1 MSTLTQYIH
10 RFSSVKVL
18 VIGDI
23 MLDRF
28 LYGTVE
34 RISPEAPVPI
44 FKAGTEKQML
54 GGAGNVVANLTDLGC
69 QVMFIGIVGKDKDGL
84 KISRLLSQCGAKHHL
99 LKLNNYPT
107 IVKTRIIAGNNHL
120 LRADQEDI
128 LPFFENRMTQFKRI
142 LTRAVQNAD
151 IVLLSDY
158 NKGILTPITTPVI
171 IDICRHL
178 NKKVIIDPKG
188 NDYTKYTNAFLIKP
202 NLKEFSE
209 ATGQKYNPID
219 PDFQQKIKAGATRLF
234 SAYNIQNLL
243 ITLSEHGM
251 IYVSSQNPNK
261 LIQIPTQAKEVFDV
275 SGAGDTSL
283 ATLGAS
289 IGAKANIHEAMTL
302 ANLASGIVVGKLG
315 TATVSASELANVV
328 SNIPVL
334 VNKSAKNQTDHFSFP
349 KQHPKIITLSQAK
362 QIVESAKQQG
372 LKIGFT
378 NGCFDCCHLGH
389 LNSFTE
395 TKKQCDIL
403 IVAMNA
409 DASVKRYKGPLRPL
423 QDEKTRSTLLASLEC
438 IDYVIVFEDDS
449 PIKIVETLKPDIIAK
464 EGYPLD
470 KWPEAQLV
478 LKYGGQAL
486 TLKRIEGY
494 ATSNIIQKIKGE
506 INANLSEQSI

>member
-1 MSTLTQYIH
+1 MSALTQYIH
-10 RFSSVKVL
+10 RFSSIKIL

-128 LPFFENRMTQFKRI
+128 LPFFENRMVQFKRI
-142 LTRAVQNAD
+142 LIRAVQNAD

-158 NKGILTPITTPVI
+158 NKGILTQKTTPVI

-188 NDYTKYTNAFLIKP
+188 NDYTKYQNAFLIKP

-209 ATGQKYNPID
+209 ATGQKYNPND

-251 IYVSSQNPNK
+251 IFISAQNPSE

-289 IGAKANIHEAMTL
+289 IGANANIHDAMTL

-315 TATVSASELANVV
+315 TATVSASELANTVQTQA
-328 SNIPVL
+328 NTG
-334 VNKSAKNQTDHFSFP
+334 NQWTQL
-349 KQHPKIITLSQAK
+349 KKIITLPQAK
-362 QIVESAKQQG
+362 QIVQSAKQQG

-389 LNSFTE
+389 LNSFME

-409 DASVKRYKGPLRPL
+409 DTSVKRYKGPNRPL
-423 QDEKTRSTLLASLEC
+423 QDEITRSTLLASLEC
-438 IDYVIVFEDDS
+438 IDYVIIFEEDS

-478 LKYGGQAL
+478 LNYGGQAL

-506 INANLSEQSI
+506 KNANLSEQSI

>member
-1 MSTLTQYIH
+1 MSTLTHYIH
-10 RFSSVKVL
+10 RFSTVKIL

-44 FKAGTEKQML
+44 FKAVTEKQVL
-54 GGAGNVVANLTDLGC
+54 GGAGNVVANLTNLGC

-99 LKLNNYPT
+99 LKLSNYPT

-128 LPFFENRMTQFKRI
+128 LPFFENRMVQFKRI
-142 LTRAVQNAD
+142 LTHAIQNAD

-158 NKGILTPITTPVI
+158 NKGILTPKTTPVI
-171 IDICRHL
+171 IDICHHL

-188 NDYTKYTNAFLIKP
+188 NDYTKYQNAFLIKP

-209 ATGQKYNPID
+209 ATGQKYNPNAS
-219 PDFQQKIKAGATRLF
+219 DFQQKIKASATRLF

-251 IYVSSQNPNK
+251 IFISAQNPSEP
-261 LIQIPTQAKEVFDV
+261 IQIPTQAKEVFDV

-289 IGAKANIHEAMTL
+289 IGAKANIDDAMTL

-315 TATVSASELANVV
+315 TATVSASELENVV
-328 SNIPVL
+328 QTQ
-334 VNKSAKNQTDHFSFP
+334 VNTGNQWTQL
-349 KQHPKIITLSQAK
+349 KKIITLPQAK

-389 LNSFTE
+389 LNSFME

-409 DASVKRYKGPLRPL
+409 DVSVKRYKGPLRPL

-438 IDYVIVFEDDS
+438 IDYVIVFEEDS

-478 LKYGGQAL
+478 LNYGGQAL